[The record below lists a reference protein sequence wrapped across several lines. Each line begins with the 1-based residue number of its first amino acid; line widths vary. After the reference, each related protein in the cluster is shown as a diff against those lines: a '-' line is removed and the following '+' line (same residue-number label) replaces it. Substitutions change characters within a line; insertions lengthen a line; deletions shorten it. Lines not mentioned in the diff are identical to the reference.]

1 MATPDDSP
9 VREEELAALADG
21 TLDAGRQAAVLAAVE
36 ASPELAA
43 AYAGQVRAMDALRL
57 ANTHVE
63 APLALRERLASAQAA
78 PARAPSRRFGWMAG
92 LASAVA
98 AVVLLT
104 FVLLP
109 GGAGGPTVAEA
120 AEAVARGPVAAAPG
134 PDPQRDKLLALAVD
148 GVAFPDYAE
157 KFGWTAVGTRT
168 DRVEGRTITTVVYE
182 KDGRR
187 VAYGIVDGDALDVP
201 DDAGTA
207 TAEGTTLRVLT
218 SGGRDVVTWERQD
231 HTCVMVAD
239 GVPQDTLTEL
249 AGWKGKGAIDF

>member
-1 MATPDDSP
+1 MATPDDTP
-9 VREEELAALADG
+9 IREEELAALADG
-21 TLDAGRQAAVLAAVE
+21 SLDAARQAAVLAAVE
-36 ASPELAA
+36 SSPELAA
-43 AYAGQVRAMDALRL
+43 AHAAQVRAMDALRL

-78 PARAPSRRFGWMAG
+78 PARAPRRRFGWMAG

-98 AVVLLT
+98 VVVLLT
-104 FVLLP
+104 FVVLP

-120 AEAVARGPVAAAPG
+120 AEVVGREPVSAAPG

-157 KFGWTAVGTRT
+157 KFGWRAVGTRT
-168 DRVEGRTITTVVYE
+168 DRVEGRDITTVVYE

-201 DDAGTA
+201 DDARAA
-207 TAEGTTLRVLT
+207 TAEGTTLRLIAVD
-218 SGGRDVVTWERQD
+218 GRDVVTWERQD
-231 HTCVMVAD
+231 HTCVMVAE
-239 GVPQDTLTEL
+239 GVPEETLTEL
-249 AGWKGKGAIDF
+249 AGWKGKGSVDF